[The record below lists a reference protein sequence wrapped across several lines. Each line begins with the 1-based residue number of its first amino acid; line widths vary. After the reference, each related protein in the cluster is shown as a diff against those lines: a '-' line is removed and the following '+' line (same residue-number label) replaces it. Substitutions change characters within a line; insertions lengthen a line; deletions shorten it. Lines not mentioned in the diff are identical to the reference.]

1 MTLIKKNYEE
11 TAVNACLIGIFPT
24 KRSKKNRCEPKLAAV
39 ATAVSKPPLN
49 RGGFGGPSLSLQ
61 NLRRVVGQTR
71 TLAARQG
78 NVTTVAPALE
88 AIDHIGQP

>member
-1 MTLIKKNYEE
+1 MNLIKKIYEE
-11 TAVNACLIGIFPT
+11 TAVNTCLIGIFPT

-39 ATAVSKPPLN
+39 ATAVSRQPLN
-49 RGGFGGPSLSLQ
+49 RSGFDGPSLSLQ

-78 NVTTVAPALE
+78 NVTAVTPALE
-88 AIDHIGQP
+88 AVDHIGQP